1 MTPAKETRALH
12 NIVARGDPLEE
23 WQRDTIGPTGQLRI
37 PLRDK
42 IDLRRV
48 ATILRELANRLEVMS
63 SLRHVEDFG
72 ALLQAK
78 GEIRSAQARLQ
89 SRPKNS

>member
-1 MTPAKETRALH
+1 MSDRPLR
-12 NIVARGDPLEE
+12 NILARGDPLEE
-23 WQRDTIGPTGQLRI
+23 WQRDTIGPSGQLRL

-48 ATILRELANRLEVMS
+48 AGILHQLATRLEVLS

-78 GEIRSAQARLQ
+78 GEIRAAQARLQ